1 MSTDAPAPTRPGT
14 RPDTRRDV
22 GTSEQVDTRPETST
36 DDGDH
41 DRYAHYIRKSDW
53 DRAYIQGKPVRA
65 LCGKIWVPSRDP
77 DRYPICPTCK
87 EIRGLVLGGGGGDDS
102 GDGGDGGDGE

>member
-1 MSTDAPAPTRPGT
+1 MSTDAPAPAKPDVRP
-14 RPDTRRDV
+14 DV
-22 GTSEQVDTRPETST
+22 GTSEQVATDPRPST

-53 DRAYIQGKPVRA
+53 DRAYIKGEPVRA

-77 DRYPICPTCK
+77 DRYPICPTCQ
-87 EIRGLVLGGGGGDDS
+87 EIRGLVLGGDGGGNDGDDE
-102 GDGGDGGDGE
+102 GGGAPS

>member
-1 MSTDAPAPTRPGT
+1 MSTDAPAPTRPDT
-14 RPDTRRDV
+14 RPETRPDV
-22 GTSEQVDTRPETST
+22 GTSEQVQTRPETST

-77 DRYPICPTCK
+77 DRYPICPTCR
-87 EIRGLVLGGGGGDDS
+87 EIRGLVLGGGGGGD
-102 GDGGDGGDGE
+102 DGGGGADDGE